1 MDTAVVVVGAGPAG
15 LMLAGELRLAGVDV
29 VVVEKLAEPTGESRG
44 LGFTV
49 RTMEVLDQRGL
60 LPRFGDLPTTG
71 QHHFG
76 GLALDLSVLDGA
88 HLANKTVLQSQ
99 TEATLEEW
107 ATELGAEIR
116 RGHELVSL
124 TQDGDGVELAVAG
137 PQGGYRLRCAYLVGC
152 DGGRSKVR
160 KSAGFEFPGT
170 AATMEMLLADVRGVQ
185 LQRPAE
191 RRYGETV
198 PGGLVM
204 GGDLGGGITRIIIC
218 ERGRP
223 PKKQRSGP
231 PAYEELVAAWERLT
245 GEDISAGD
253 PVWTSAYG
261 DASRQVSSYRMGRV
275 LVAGDAA
282 RIHLPA
288 GGQGMNASIQDS
300 VNLGW
305 KLAAVIRGSAP
316 ADLLDTYHSE
326 RHPVG
331 QRLLTNTQAQGL
343 LFLGGSE
350 VQPLRDVIS
359 ELIEY
364 ENVSRHLARMVSG
377 LDIRYDVGGGEH
389 PLLGR
394 RMPHVDLA
402 DQDRKTSTTELLH
415 PARGVLL
422 DCADDAGLRAAAAAW
437 ADRVDVVTAVPVDG
451 GADNPLH
458 DTDTFL
464 IRPDGYVAWT
474 SDSEG
479 GRGSVAAA
487 LERWFGPA

>member
-29 VVVEKLAEPTGESRG
+29 IVVEKLKTPTGESRG

-71 QHHFG
+71 KHHFG

-99 TEATLEEW
+99 TERVLEQW
-107 ATELGAEIR
+107 ATDLGAEIR

-124 TQDGDGVELAVAG
+124 TWHDENVEIEVLG
-137 PQGGYRLRCAYLVGC
+137 PDCTYRLRGDYLVGC

-160 KSAGFEFPGT
+160 KRAGFEFPGT
-170 AATMEMLLADVRGVQ
+170 APTMEMMLADVRGVR
-185 LQRPAE
+185 LRRPAE

-204 GGDLGGGITRIIIC
+204 GGDLGDGITRIIIC
-218 ERGRP
+218 ERGRAP
-223 PKKQRSGP
+223 RRRTGP
-231 PAYEELVAAWERLT
+231 PAYEELVVAWHRLT
-245 GEDISAGD
+245 GEDISAGE

-261 DASRQVSSYRMGRV
+261 DASRQVANYRVGRV

-305 KLAAVIRGSAP
+305 KLAAVVRGSAP
-316 ADLLDTYHSE
+316 DALLDTYHSE

-331 QRLLTNTQAQGL
+331 ERLLANTQAQGL

-350 VQPLRDVIS
+350 VQPLRDVIT

-377 LDIRYDVGGGEH
+377 LDIRYDVGEGDH

-394 RMPHVDLA
+394 RMPHVRLA

-415 PARGVLL
+415 PARGVMLAL
-422 DCADDAGLRAAAAAW
+422 ADDAALRTAAAAW
-437 ADRVDVVTAVPVDG
+437 ADRVDVVTAAPVDDG
-451 GADNPLH
+451 PDNPLAGA
-458 DTDTFL
+458 DAFL
-464 IRPDGYVAWT
+464 VRPDGYVAWT
-474 SDSEG
+474 G
-479 GRGSVAAA
+479 GGADGIGAA

>member
-1 MDTAVVVVGAGPAG
+1 METAVVVVGAGPAG
-15 LMLAGELRLAGVDV
+15 LMLAGELRLAGVEV
-29 VVVEKLAEPTGESRG
+29 VVVEKLAAPTGESRG

-71 QHHFG
+71 KHHFG
-76 GLALDLSVLDGA
+76 GLPLDLGVLDGA

-99 TEATLEEW
+99 TEAVLEQW

-124 TQDGDGVELAVAG
+124 AQDDGGVDAEISG
-137 PQGGYRLRCAYLVGC
+137 PQGSYRLRCAYLVGC
-152 DGGRSKVR
+152 DGSRGVVR
-160 KSAGFEFPGT
+160 RGAGFEFPGT
-170 AATMEMLLADVRGVQ
+170 AATMEMLLADVRGVT
-185 LQRPAE
+185 LARPDE

-204 GGDLGGGITRIIIC
+204 GGDLGNGITRIIIC
-218 ERGRP
+218 ERGRAP
-223 PKKQRSGP
+223 RQRSGP
-231 PAYEELVAAWERLT
+231 PDYDELVAAWQRLT
-245 GEDISAGD
+245 GEDISAGT
-253 PVWTSAYG
+253 PIWTSAYG
-261 DASRQVSSYRMGRV
+261 NASRQVSSYRMGRV

-305 KLAAVIRGSAP
+305 KLGAVVRGSAG
-316 ADLLDTYHSE
+316 DELLDTYHSE

-331 QRLLTNTQAQGL
+331 ARLLVNTQAQGL

-350 VQPLRDVIS
+350 VQPLREVIS

-377 LDIRYDVGGGEH
+377 LDIRYDVGAGDH

-402 DQDRKTSTTELLH
+402 DQDGKTSTTELLH

-422 DCADDAGLRAAAAAW
+422 DCAGDTELGAAASPW
-437 ADRVDVVTAVPVDG
+437 GDRVDVVTAVPVDG
-451 GADNPLH
+451 GADNPLQGA
-458 DTDTFL
+458 DAFL

-474 SDSEG
+474 T
-479 GRGSVAAA
+479 GSAEDITSV
-487 LERWFGPA
+487 LRRWFGRA